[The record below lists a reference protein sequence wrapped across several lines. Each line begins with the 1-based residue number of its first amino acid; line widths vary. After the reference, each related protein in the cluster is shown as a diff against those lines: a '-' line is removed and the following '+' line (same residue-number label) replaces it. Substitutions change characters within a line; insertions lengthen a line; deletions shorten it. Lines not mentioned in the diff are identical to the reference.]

1 MEGLRGHTMSSGMI
15 WCKRRLAALRSLVVA
30 LQVRADGTESSH
42 RHGIIDIH
50 GDDETPKRWRPKVG
64 A

>member
-1 MEGLRGHTMSSGMI
+1 MSSGMI